1 MPSSTS
7 QANEGATEKPT
18 RASAVI
24 RQLAATTT
32 PVPTRATMR
41 PAKPALSAAQT
52 VMVRV
57 STPRAARGW
66 PMSARIAGQIT
77 PMTASGSPRLTND
90 T

>member
-1 MPSSTS
+1 MPSRTS

-41 PAKPALSAAQT
+41 PAKPALSAAHT
-52 VMVRV
+52 VMVMV
-57 STPRAARGW
+57 NTPTAARGW
-66 PMSARIAGQIT
+66 PRSSRMAGQMT
-77 PMTASGSPRLTND
+77 PMTASGSPRLTKD